1 MGLSNKW
8 INLMKNIG
16 FMTIGNFASKI
27 MNFILIPI
35 YTAKLTT
42 DEYGSAD
49 LIFTTLSLLIPI
61 LTLEINEAVLRFSL
75 SATKEKRRSIFTI
88 GVSFS
93 IISFAV
99 FMILFPIVM
108 FFESFRQY
116 WVYIILLYVSN
127 LAFICMSQFAK
138 GNQNVIE
145 YSICGFINTV
155 LVALFNILF
164 LVVFN
169 HKVEG
174 YLLSYIMGY
183 LGATLYLIIALRKS
197 IGLVSIKDV
206 EYSEI
211 KDMLKYSIPLIPNA
225 VCWWINNAS
234 NKYILAIFCSTATVG
249 LFSIA
254 YKIPSLLSVV
264 STIFFSAWQ
273 ISAVEDFGKKE
284 CQDFYSKVYRVFF
297 VLNATICIVLIAS
310 SKLVA
315 KYLYAND
322 FFVAWKYSIIL
333 ICAYFINSLATF
345 MGTIYTTSKKTKML
359 LLSSLLAA
367 VINIALS
374 FILIPYFEVY
384 GAALAALLSYSVVLV
399 VRVYD
404 TKKIMPV
411 KFNVLECM
419 FFMSMIVVAVMTMFI
434 EEGLGIL
441 GIIACMVTIIY
452 AAYIGYKYMKELKHL
467 YI

>member
-1 MGLSNKW
+1 MKLNSKW
-8 INLMKNIG
+8 ANLMKNIG
-16 FMTIGNFASKI
+16 VMTIGNFASKI

-42 DEYGSAD
+42 EEYGTAD

-75 SATKEKRRSIFTI
+75 SAPHEKRQSIFTI

-93 IISFAV
+93 LISFIV
-99 FMILFPIVM
+99 FLVIFPIGM
-108 FFESFRQY
+108 LFESFRQY
-116 WVYIILLYVSN
+116 WIYIILLYVSN
-127 LAFICMSQFAK
+127 LAYICISQFAK
-138 GNQNVIE
+138 GSKNVIE

-164 LVVFN
+164 LVTFN
-169 HKVEG
+169 CKVEG
-174 YLLSYIMGY
+174 YLLSYILGY
-183 LGATLYLIIALRKS
+183 LGATLYLVIALRKS
-197 IGLVSIKDV
+197 IKLIIPKGI
-206 EYSEI
+206 ECNEI
-211 KDMLKYSIPLIPNA
+211 KDMLRYSIPLIPNA

-284 CQDFYSKVYRVFF
+284 CQIFYSKVYRFFF
-297 VLNATICIVLIAS
+297 VLNATICIVLIAGS
-310 SKLVA
+310 EIVA
-315 KYLYAND
+315 RYLYAND
-322 FFVAWKYSIIL
+322 FFVAWKYSIVL

-367 VINIALS
+367 IINIALS
-374 FILIPYFEVY
+374 FILIPCFEVY
-384 GAALAALLSYSVVLV
+384 GAALATFISYFVVLV
-399 VRVYD
+399 VRIYD
-404 TKKIMPV
+404 TKKIMPI
-411 KFNVLECM
+411 KFNVSECV
-419 FFMSMIVVAVMTMFI
+419 FLMSMMILIVTTMFI
-434 EEGLGIL
+434 EEGLGFL
-441 GIIACMVTIIY
+441 GIVVCIITIMY
-452 AAYIGYKYMKELKHL
+452 AAYIGYKYIRGSKNVHQ
-467 YI
+467 